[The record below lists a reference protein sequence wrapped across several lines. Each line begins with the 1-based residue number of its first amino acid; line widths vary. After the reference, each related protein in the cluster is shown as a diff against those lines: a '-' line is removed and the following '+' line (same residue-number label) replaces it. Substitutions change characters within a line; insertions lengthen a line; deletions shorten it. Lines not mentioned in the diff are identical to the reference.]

1 MLGPVLHLEMAQAV
15 GRDRAGA
22 LSRYCAVDGR
32 SGYDSH
38 HRRPSRR
45 PDSVRKRSG
54 RRRDTLDRSSM
65 LRMVRAAVATLFLVA
80 GLTLGV
86 RAASAE
92 GGGEVV
98 VVDLDGAIDRVTAR
112 FLSRALDDAAE
123 RGAALVVIRLD
134 TPGGLLDATRDMVGD
149 IFASPVPVAV
159 YVAPEGAQAASAGT
173 FIVAAAGIAAMAPAT
188 NVGAAAVVG
197 AQGEDLPETLGNKAT
212 QDAAA
217 FLRSIAQRRGRDE
230 AAFEATVL
238 EAAAYSANEA
248 IELGVAALE
257 ADDLADL
264 LRKLDGKAIPV
275 LDGERVVSIA
285 GAAIRELKLNWLE
298 RVLAF
303 LSNANVA
310 FLFMTLGGIGLIV
323 ELWHFGVVV
332 PGFLGVVFLLL
343 GFAGLGQLPFSWAG
357 LALMGLAMVLFFLE
371 AQAPGFGVFGITG
384 TVSLC
389 LGGLFLVGFFGAP
402 GLPGP
407 SFRVSP
413 WAYGSIG
420 GIAGTFVLWLAWE
433 LRRVRTM
440 PAYQSA
446 TASRA
451 LVGQAV
457 RVTKRLEPLGEVHA
471 GGEFRAAEMVAGESA
486 EIGDIVLVRSVEGL
500 TLRVDFPPRNGED
513 GS

>member
-1 MLGPVLHLEMAQAV
+1 MF
-15 GRDRAGA
+15 
-22 LSRYCAVDGR
+22 
-32 SGYDSH
+32 
-38 HRRPSRR
+38 
-45 PDSVRKRSG
+45 
-54 RRRDTLDRSSM
+54 
-65 LRMVRAAVATLFLVA
+65 RMVRAAVATLFLVA

-86 RAASAE
+86 RAASAQ

-123 RGAALVVIRLD
+123 RGAELVVIRLD

-149 IFASPVPVAV
+149 IFDSPVPVVV
-159 YVAPEGAQAASAGT
+159 YVSPRGAQAASAGT
-173 FIVAAAGIAAMAPAT
+173 FIAAAAGITAMAPAT
-188 NVGAAAVVG
+188 NMGAAAVVG
-197 AQGEDLPETLGNKAT
+197 AQGEDLPDTMSNKAT

-217 FLRSIAQRRGRDE
+217 FLRSIAQKRGRNE
-230 AAFEATVL
+230 AALEATVL
-238 EAAAYSANEA
+238 QAAAYSADEA
-248 IELGVAALE
+248 VDLGIADMV
-257 ADDLADL
+257 ADDLSDL
-264 LRKLDGKAIPV
+264 LQKLDGRAIPV
-275 LDGERVVSIA
+275 LDGERVVDTG
-285 GAAIRELKLNWLE
+285 GAVMRDLKLNWVE
-298 RVLAF
+298 RILAF

-310 FLFMTLGGIGLIV
+310 FLFMSLGGLGLIV
-323 ELWHFGVVV
+323 ELWHPGTVV
-332 PGFLGVVFLLL
+332 PGFLGVIFLVL

-357 LALMGLAMVLFFLE
+357 VAMIGLAMILFFLE
-371 AQAPGFGVFGITG
+371 AQAPGIGFFGITG
-384 TVSLC
+384 AVSLC

-433 LRRVRTM
+433 VRGARTM
-440 PAYQSA
+440 PQYQSA

-457 RVTKRLEPLGEVHA
+457 RVTKRLEPSGEVHA
-471 GGEFRAAEMVAGESA
+471 GGESWAAEMVGGETA
-486 EIGDIVLVRSVEGL
+486 EIGDIVLIRSVEGL

-513 GS
+513 DS

>member
-1 MLGPVLHLEMAQAV
+1 MPRASERADAAESRPGTRCRWLPRAV
-15 GRDRAGA
+15 RIS
-22 LSRYCAVDGR
+22 L
-32 SGYDSH
+32 
-38 HRRPSRR
+38 
-45 PDSVRKRSG
+45 
-54 RRRDTLDRSSM
+54 
-65 LRMVRAAVATLFLVA
+65 ATVFLVA
-80 GLTLGV
+80 GLALGAQS
-86 RAASAE
+86 AAAQSP
-92 GGGEVV
+92 GGIV

-123 RGAALVVIRLD
+123 RDAELVVVRLD

-197 AQGEDLPETLGNKAT
+197 AQGEDLPETLSGKAT

-217 FLRSIAQRRGRDE
+217 FLRSIAQNRGRNE
-230 AAFEATVL
+230 TALEATVL
-238 EAAAYSANEA
+238 EAAAYSADEA
-248 IELGVAALE
+248 VDLGIADMM
-257 ADDLADL
+257 ADDLSDL
-264 LRKLDGKAIPV
+264 LRKLDGRAIPV
-275 LDGERVVSIA
+275 LDGERVVETG
-285 GAAIRELKLNWLE
+285 GAVMRELKLNWVE
-298 RVLAF
+298 RILAF

-310 FLFMTLGGIGLIV
+310 FLFMSLGGLGLIV
-323 ELWHFGVVV
+323 ELWNPGTVI
-332 PGFLGVVFLLL
+332 PGFLGVIFLVL

-357 LALMGLAMVLFFLE
+357 VAMIGLAMVLLFLE
-371 AQAPGFGVFGITG
+371 AQAPGIGFFGVAGA
-384 TVSLC
+384 VSLC

-433 LRRVRTM
+433 LRRTQTM
-440 PAYQSA
+440 PQYQSA
-446 TASRA
+446 TVSGA

-457 RVTKRLEPLGEVHA
+457 RVTKRLEPSGEVHA
-471 GGEFRAAEMVAGESA
+471 GGELWAAEMVNGESA

-500 TLRVDFPPRNGED
+500 TLHVDFPQENDREEI
-513 GS
+513 